1 MPVSLGGRAGRG
13 WVGLRLLRQ
22 RSVHGEVLHLVAKAA
37 HAKNVHMVDSRGGTV
52 AHTMVHGGRG
62 ERGRGETVH
71 AFTTGMV
78 REGPKGTMK
87 GRERKKEWPIWSFR
101 RLCLVKMLA
110 SLTHHRWI
118 FTSHSFQ
125 LPRGALGRQRQR
137 PPPSTRPQAPIQGL
151 RGHVKSM

>member
-1 MPVSLGGRAGRG
+1 MATAGSFETLGHEGGPRDATSIMPVSLGGRAGRG

-118 FTSHSFQ
+118 FTTVNLYDS
-125 LPRGALGRQRQR
+125 
-137 PPPSTRPQAPIQGL
+137 I
-151 RGHVKSM
+151 